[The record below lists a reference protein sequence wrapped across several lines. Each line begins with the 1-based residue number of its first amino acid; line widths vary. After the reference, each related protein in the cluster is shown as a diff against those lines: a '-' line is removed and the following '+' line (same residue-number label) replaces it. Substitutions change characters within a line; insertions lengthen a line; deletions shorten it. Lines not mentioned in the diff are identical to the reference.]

1 MSDRPVIVVR
11 DVADANRVKREPLVK
26 KARLLTLTPAAAAV
40 FADDPSYEVIR
51 TTSIYGDDLHA
62 RSVGHLKDGL
72 EEFDRLARLHG
83 LTDTQ
88 IEATRITYFYK
99 LATASFFWHSLR
111 GFTETFW
118 LDTHGK
124 LKGSRNF
131 EEVFEGVFGGF
142 IHRRMLKPEVD
153 IANLEQDGPYSPLHF
168 WLLKHYKARMDRLMK
183 DRKKLLIIDKARPS
197 SQNFAHAAYKQDP
210 SLVILLSRPLPKSL
224 LKTVIT
230 MAGSLVLMR
239 SKKEFTGTRLARYF
253 FWPQDVRS
261 YMPEIEAI
269 IAGVHDEFRK
279 TTLKVS
285 KQYLEKVI
293 RHALGHELQ
302 VPQDI
307 AQLAPDIISTD
318 SPFTGFAI
326 SASRTAKAIGKQVV
340 LFNHASHTP
349 QTEEPSKTMG
359 NLWASLGRLYN
370 DHSTILA
377 ARAPSIAELVKELSP
392 HGNKVMGV
400 RQTTKLAHPQ
410 GSRPFQILFAG
421 NYMGVHNH
429 IPWMLE
435 TPDEFLD
442 GIAELAQAVSQIPQA
457 RLLVRVK
464 VNAKPECNPE
474 TLRKLLPKYP
484 NVEISNE
491 GTFKQAL
498 AESDLLVACISTT
511 VDEALGAG
519 RPVLLHS
526 ACNRYHHLPGMSTP
540 PTADHR
546 SAVYVSGKTP
556 LTTLLQGIIDAH
568 QNRPLNEQEL
578 KAHSWPDS
586 TPNMDEFARAVLNA
600 PTSHASNTKTV

>member
-11 DVADANRVKREPLVK
+11 DVADANTIKRKPLAK
-26 KARLLTLTPAAAAV
+26 NARLLTLTPAAAAV

-51 TTSIYGDDLHA
+51 TTNVYGDDLHA
-62 RSVGHLKDGL
+62 RTVEHLKDGL

-111 GFTETFW
+111 GFKETFW
-118 LDTHGK
+118 LDTRGK

-131 EEVFEGVFGGF
+131 DEVFEGVFGGF

-153 IANLEQDGPYSPLHF
+153 IANLEQDGPYFPLHF
-168 WLLKHYKARMDRLMK
+168 WLLKLYKARMDRLMK
-183 DRKKLLIIDKARPS
+183 GRKKLLIIDKARPS
-197 SQNFAHAAYKQDP
+197 SQNFAHATYRQDP
-210 SLVILLSRPLPKSL
+210 RLVILLSRPLPKSL
-224 LKTVIT
+224 LKTVIY

-239 SKKEFTGTRLARYF
+239 SKKEFTGTRLPRYF
-253 FWPQDVRS
+253 FWPQETRS
-261 YMPEIEAI
+261 HMPEIEGI

-279 TTLKVS
+279 ATLKVS
-285 KQYLEKVI
+285 IKYLEKVI

-302 VPQDI
+302 VPLDI

-326 SASRTAKAIGKQVV
+326 SASRAAKTMGKQVV

-359 NLWASLGRLYN
+359 DLWASLGRIYN

-392 HGNKVMGV
+392 HGDKVIGV
-400 RQTTKLAHPQ
+400 RQTQKLAPPQ
-410 GSRPFQILFAG
+410 GNRPFRILFAG
-421 NYMGVHNH
+421 NYMGLHNH

-442 GIAELAQAVSQIPQA
+442 GIAELAEAISQIPQA
-457 RLLVRVK
+457 TLVIRVK

-474 TLRKLLPKYP
+474 TLRKFLPQYP
-484 NVEISNE
+484 NVAISNE

-511 VDEALGAG
+511 IDEALGAG

-526 ACNRYHHLPGMSTP
+526 TRGRYQHLPGMSTP
-540 PTADHR
+540 PTAAHR

-556 LTTLLQGIIDAH
+556 LVVLLQGVINAH
-568 QNRPLNEQEL
+568 RDRPLNEQEL
-578 KAHSWPDS
+578 KALIWPDT
-586 TPNMDEFARAVLNA
+586 TPNMDEFARFVLSA
-600 PTSHASNTKTV
+600 PATQPWNTKTV